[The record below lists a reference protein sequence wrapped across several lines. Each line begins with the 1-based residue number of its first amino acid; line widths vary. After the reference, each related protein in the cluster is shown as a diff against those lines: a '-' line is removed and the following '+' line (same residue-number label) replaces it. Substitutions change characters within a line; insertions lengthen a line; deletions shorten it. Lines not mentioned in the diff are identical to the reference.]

1 MIPLAIRFRRALPA
15 MVAFSPTAIFVFG
28 VYLGC
33 LAWTGVMSL
42 TSSKLL
48 PNLDFVGL
56 SQYVRLLGTERWIL
70 SVQHMAVYGIGYV
83 VGCLVLGFV
92 LAVAI
97 DQRVRFENT
106 FRTIFLFPYA
116 LSFIVTGAVWQ
127 WLFNPT
133 MGLDRFAANLG
144 WRGIDLS
151 LTAHHETA
159 IYALVIA
166 SIWQGAGLVM
176 VILLAGLRGVDP
188 EIWKATRVDGIP
200 PYQTYVRIIIP
211 ELGPGI
217 LTSVVILGVAT
228 VKVYDLVVA
237 MTQGGPG
244 LASEV
249 PAKFVM
255 SLLFE
260 RANVGLA
267 AAAATLML
275 LAVLCLLAPLLYLS
289 YFRRAAR

>member
-1 MIPLAIRFRRALPA
+1 MPFLVRLRRILPA
-15 MVAFSPTAIFVFG
+15 LVALSPTAVFVFG
-28 VYLGC
+28 IFLGC
-33 LAWTGVMSL
+33 LIWTCVISF

-48 PNLDFVGL
+48 PNTDFVGFA
-56 SQYVRLLGTERWIL
+56 QYARLLTTERWIV
-70 SVQHMAVYGIGYV
+70 SVQHMAVYGVAYV
-83 VGCLVLGFV
+83 VGCLVIGLL
-92 LAVAI
+92 LAIFI
-97 DQRVRFENT
+97 DQKVRFENT
-106 FRTIFLFPYA
+106 FRAIFLFPYA

-127 WLFNPT
+127 WLFNPS
-133 MGLDRFAANLG
+133 MGLNTALAGLG
-144 WRGIDLS
+144 VTGLDLGLLAS
-151 LTAHHETA
+151 PDTAV
-159 IYALVIA
+159 YGLVIA

-188 EIWKATRVDGIP
+188 EIWKATRVDGVSP
-200 PYQTYVRIIIP
+200 AKTYLWIVVP
-211 ELGPGI
+211 ELAPGI
-217 LTSVVILGVAT
+217 LTSIVILGIAA

-244 LASEV
+244 LGSEV

-267 AAAATLML
+267 TAGATLML

-289 YFRRAAR
+289 YFRRSPR

>member
-1 MIPLAIRFRRALPA
+1 MIPRMTRFRRALPA
-15 MVAFSPTAIFVFG
+15 MAALAPTALFVFG

-33 LAWTGVMSL
+33 LAWTGVMSF
-42 TSSKLL
+42 TSSRLL
-48 PNLDFVGL
+48 PNLDFVGFA
-56 SQYVRLLGTERWIL
+56 QYARLLATERWVI
-70 SVQHMAVYGIGYV
+70 SVQNMAIYGAAYV
-83 VGCLVLGFV
+83 AGCLVLGFM
-92 LAVAI
+92 LAAAI
-97 DQRVRFENT
+97 DQGVRFENT
-106 FRTIFLFPYA
+106 LRTIFLFPYA

-133 MGLDRFAANLG
+133 MGLEKFVANLG
-144 WRGIDLS
+144 WEGANLS
-151 LTAHHETA
+151 LIAHHDTA

-176 VILLAGLRGVDP
+176 IILLAGLRGVDP
-188 EIWKATRVDGIP
+188 EIWKAARVDGIP
-200 PYQTYVRIIIP
+200 PVQTYLRIILP

-217 LTSVVILGVAT
+217 LTSVVILGVT
-228 VKVYDLVVA
+228 SVKVYDLVVA

-267 AAAATLML
+267 TAAATLML

-289 YFRRAAR
+289 YFRGQKR

>member
-1 MIPLAIRFRRALPA
+1 MAALA
-15 MVAFSPTAIFVFG
+15 PTALFVFG

-33 LAWTGVMSL
+33 LAWTGVMSF

-48 PNLDFVGL
+48 PNLDFVGF
-56 SQYVRLLGTERWIL
+56 SQYARLLTTERWII
-70 SVQHMAVYGIGYV
+70 SVQNMAIYGAAYV
-83 VGCLVLGFV
+83 AGCLVLGFL
-92 LAVAI
+92 LAAAV
-97 DQRVRFENT
+97 DQGVRFENT
-106 FRTIFLFPYA
+106 LRTIFLFPYA

-133 MGLDRFAANLG
+133 MGLERFAANLG
-144 WRGIDLS
+144 WEGAGLS
-151 LTAHHETA
+151 LIAHHDTA

-176 VILLAGLRGVDP
+176 IILLAGLRSVDP
-188 EIWKATRVDGIP
+188 EIWKAARVDGIP
-200 PYQTYVRIIIP
+200 PVQTYLRIILP

-217 LTSVVILGVAT
+217 LTSVVILGVAS

-244 LASEV
+244 LATEV

-267 AAAATLML
+267 TAAATLML

-289 YFRRAAR
+289 YFRGRTR